1 GLSSI
6 IYMIS
11 SVVSSF
17 VASLKWIEKK
27 SSRFWIATIFTGLAA
42 YCFLVPSVGYIPLIL
57 LLQLIPGLASGFLFS
72 ILTTKAMSEVP
83 AEKKS
88 TAMGFFQAV
97 YAVGMSVFPILTG
110 NIAEIGGMIASYR
123 LMGVFALICVLAAVM
138 LLRNAREG

>member
-1 GLSSI
+1 
-6 IYMIS
+6 
-11 SVVSSF
+11 
-17 VASLKWIEKK
+17 
-27 SSRFWIATIFTGLAA
+27 
-42 YCFLVPSVGYIPLIL
+42 
-57 LLQLIPGLASGFLFS
+57 
-72 ILTTKAMSEVP
+72 MSEVP

-97 YAVGMSVFPILTG
+97 YAVGMSVFPVLTG